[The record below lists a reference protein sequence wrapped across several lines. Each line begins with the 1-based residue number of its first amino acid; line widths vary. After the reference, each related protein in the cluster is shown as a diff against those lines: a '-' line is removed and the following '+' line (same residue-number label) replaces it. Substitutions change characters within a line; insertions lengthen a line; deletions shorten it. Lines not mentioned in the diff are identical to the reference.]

1 MTAKGAGRGMDTGSD
16 TPEMEERRGSPETGL
31 SRTTPSRLSRRT
43 HQVKVLLNEEELEQ
57 LDWIVERMGSD
68 RSSVMR
74 HLLSTVTKN
83 NRMQTEPAQ
92 SSNESKDEE
101 EVTRIKV
108 GEIPGPWKHGKPRI
122 RLFEPRDFD
131 HVPQAVKAIR
141 NGDAVVVNLTMME
154 PDQAQRAVDFVA
166 GGAFYGEGHQ
176 ERVGEAIFL
185 FASREYEVS
194 TMEVLKVI
202 KGSDPEALEA
212 SKEIAIGSNDE
223 ESPAKQGT
231 KADSDS
237 NGIVDSESEPEEA
250 TCSDATAK
258 PSDAK
263 S

>member
-1 MTAKGAGRGMDTGSD
+1 MAAKGDGRDMDTGSD
-16 TPEMEERRGSPETGL
+16 TPDMKEVKGSPESAL

-74 HLLSTVTKN
+74 YLLSTVTKN
-83 NRMQTEPAQ
+83 NRTQTEPTQ
-92 SSNESKDEE
+92 PDNESQEEE

-108 GEIPGPWKHGKPRI
+108 GEIPGPWKQEKPKI
-122 RLFEPRDFD
+122 KLFEPRDFD

-141 NGDAVVVNLTMME
+141 NGDAVVINLTMME

-176 ERVGEAIFL
+176 ERVGESIFL
-185 FASREYEVS
+185 FASREYDVS
-194 TMEVLKVI
+194 TIEVLKVI

-212 SKEIAIGSNDE
+212 SKEISIGSTKE
-223 ESPAKQGT
+223 ESPTEQGT
-231 KADSDS
+231 KADSES
-237 NGIVDSESEPEEA
+237 NGIVNSESEPEEA
-250 TCSDATAK
+250 TCSDATTGS
-258 PSDAK
+258 SDA
-263 S
+263 